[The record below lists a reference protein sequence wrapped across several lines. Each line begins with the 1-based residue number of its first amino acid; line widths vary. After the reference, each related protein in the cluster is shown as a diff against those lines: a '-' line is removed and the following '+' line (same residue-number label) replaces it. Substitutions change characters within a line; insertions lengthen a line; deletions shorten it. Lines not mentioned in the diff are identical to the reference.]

1 MNVQISGYIEKYIQ
15 TEVRKKHKRYSN
27 GSLSFFQKIIF
38 VYIRIFNMVASS
50 LESITAKL
58 VQQLQQ
64 QGGQSSKQEDSKQIE
79 QLQQLQH
86 FFDQQQK
93 SQQQQ
98 QQKGGQQQQQ
108 AGNVKVYTG
117 PKDGKFIINKH
128 GKKVYIDRKTL
139 NANLQYQKAK
149 PKAKKAKKAR
159 K

>member
-1 MNVQISGYIEKYIQ
+1 
-15 TEVRKKHKRYSN
+15 
-27 GSLSFFQKIIF
+27 
-38 VYIRIFNMVASS
+38 MVVSS
-50 LESITAKL
+50 LEAITAKL
-58 VQQLQQ
+58 VQKL

-98 QQKGGQQQQQ
+98 QQQQQQQGGQYQQQQGGQYQQQQQ

-139 NANLQYQKAK
+139 NANVQYQKAK
-149 PKAKKAKKAR
+149 PKKAR
-159 K
+159 KARK

>member
-1 MNVQISGYIEKYIQ
+1 
-15 TEVRKKHKRYSN
+15 
-27 GSLSFFQKIIF
+27 
-38 VYIRIFNMVASS
+38 MVVSS
-50 LESITAKL
+50 LEAITAELVKKL
-58 VQQLQQ
+58 Q

-93 SQQQQ
+93 QQQEKQ
-98 QQKGGQQQQQ
+98 QQGGQYQQQQQ

-117 PKDGKFIINKH
+117 PKDGKFIINKQ
-128 GKKVYIDRKTL
+128 GKKVYIDRKTF

>member
-1 MNVQISGYIEKYIQ
+1 
-15 TEVRKKHKRYSN
+15 
-27 GSLSFFQKIIF
+27 
-38 VYIRIFNMVASS
+38 MVVSS
-50 LESITAKL
+50 LEAITAKL
-58 VQQLQQ
+58 VQKL

-98 QQKGGQQQQQ
+98 QQQQQQQGGQQQQQ

-139 NANLQYQKAK
+139 NANVQYQKAK
-149 PKAKKAKKAR
+149 PKKTKKTR

>member
-1 MNVQISGYIEKYIQ
+1 
-15 TEVRKKHKRYSN
+15 
-27 GSLSFFQKIIF
+27 
-38 VYIRIFNMVASS
+38 MVASS

-98 QQKGGQQQQQ
+98 QQKGGQYQQQQQQQ